1 MTNAALRAVAMNATA
16 TSWDTHRDIP
26 TVSWF
31 MNSGYNESYLP
42 TFTPD
47 IGTTDEWVRG
57 LYSTST
63 SYVSNKQDPF
73 WPDDNGNKGGFSIY
87 KTNTRTG
94 YEFNYAIYGGVGV
107 WMPCPIFKS
116 VSWYWNNAYNSEAN
130 FVPKRLGLILKNW
143 KTDEEKKWG
152 YDGYRTYYPE
162 AEDKLYYSSN
172 TAKTQ
177 SVRDLGPDW
186 FIYGALFNFK
196 SNETSVNQ
204 TIQSSI
210 KDFKLGYG
218 NSVGPGTY
226 RMLLTQNQSWADLKS
241 MMNSGIVRY
250 PQNS

>member
-1 MTNAALRAVAMNATA
+1 MANASVRAVPNSSFAY
-16 TSWDTHRDIP
+16 SWDTHRDIP

-47 IGTTDEWVRG
+47 IGTTNVWVRG
-57 LYSTST
+57 EYSTGT

-73 WPDDNGNKGGFSIY
+73 WPDDNGNKGGFSMY

-116 VSWYWNNAYNSEAN
+116 VSWYWNNAQNSEAN
-130 FVPKRLGLILKNW
+130 FVPKRHGLILKNW

-172 TAKTQ
+172 NAKNQ

-210 KDFKLGYG
+210 KDFKLGYANTAG
-218 NSVGPGTY
+218 AGTF
-226 RMLLTQNQSWADLKS
+226 RMLLTKEQSWSDLKA
-241 MMNSGIVRY
+241 MLNSGIVSY
-250 PQNS
+250 PQI